1 MFIVEANTN
10 RIGTCKK
17 VGFFLGGTLWIHVKG
32 FFFFFFFFF
41 FFLWGGGG
49 TIYIYISIIGGLWG
63 FFFGIQNLPKTTI
76 SEDCILIHSALGFG
90 V

>member
-32 FFFFFFFFF
+32 R
-41 FFLWGGGG
+41 FLGGGG
-49 TIYIYISIIGGLWG
+49 TIYIYI
-63 FFFGIQNLPKTTI
+63 
-76 SEDCILIHSALGFG
+76 
-90 V
+90 